1 MTAVDSLLLIAFIVV
16 AVDFGKPVSYLNCY
30 AIHTTN
36 GDPLKYA
43 FAVEQS
49 VKYTAANVQRDLITR
64 AGDLALTFYNL
75 ATQTTRTRCFE
86 TKAIWGL
93 SIALCL
99 LFTTSVCLLPTLYF
113 KNKKAN
119 AIKDVA

>member
-1 MTAVDSLLLIAFIVV
+1 MTAIDSLLLITFIVV

-30 AIHTTN
+30 TVHSTN

-43 FAVEQS
+43 FAIEQS
-49 VKYTAANVQRDLITR
+49 VQSTLSS
-64 AGDLALTFYNL
+64 AGQGGAGAGSMAFSFFNL
-75 ATQTTRTRCFE
+75 ATKTTQARCFE

-99 LFTTSVCLLPTLYF
+99 LFTTSVALLPTLFF

-119 AIKDVA
+119 SIKTVV